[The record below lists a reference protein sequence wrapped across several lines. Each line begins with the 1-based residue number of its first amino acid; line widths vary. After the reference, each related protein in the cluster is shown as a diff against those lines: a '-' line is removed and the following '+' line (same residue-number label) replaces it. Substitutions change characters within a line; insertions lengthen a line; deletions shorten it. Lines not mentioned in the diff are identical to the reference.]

1 MLKVNGPDY
10 CINQWLN
17 KAEEYELGVGW
28 SDAIYETLDFNEMK
42 YTRKVIEPS
51 WYLFCITK
59 NFILSIVL

>member
-1 MLKVNGPDY
+1 MLKVNGPDH

-28 SDAIYETLDFNEMK
+28 SDAIYVTLDHNEMK
-42 YTRKVIEPS
+42 STKDLIKPS

-59 NFILSIVL
+59 SFC